1 MNNIKLIK
9 LFSIS
14 ISILILIV
22 LSLFSIFKLDLVL
35 IILPILITIVF
46 SLPFLLVKKI
56 DLFSIWSF
64 IFYSVFFGVL
74 LRCLHIYFSIPN
86 INRINQVFLLGE
98 NKSFLI
104 PSMFLIL
111 FGSICLV
118 IGFIFTK
125 KKINFKRKIFTY
137 DEWSEKRFF
146 ILTPLLMV
154 ISLLALVLFI
164 NLQGGLFSIK
174 SISNYRGVSTN
185 LSDTATYSY
194 LRVIISL
201 SGINFLLLYTWLLN
215 YKKRKRI
222 ASILLVFSFC
232 IFIFYN
238 FYVSQRAAVFFMF
251 VNIIALSYYFNN
263 FKLPKKKVILAL
275 IPALLFFQI
284 MSTIREDFT
293 SIEDQDVNF
302 SFLKSIEPAV
312 LTTNMIDVSKTA
324 HIIKAIPNKLDYEYG
339 YTLTTALFAWVP
351 RFLWKSK
358 PVTNV
363 DNTIGM
369 KVFGSKTYGS
379 GGVPPGIFAELYW
392 NFWIPGV
399 LIGCFLIGKYLK
411 IVHLTFIYY
420 NSNKNSVLIYV
431 IVFMM
436 NGIWLIGSSFSS
448 VLIGLLTTLFPLIWI
463 LNFITIRSNNIK
475 Q

>member
-1 MNNIKLIK
+1 MLM
-9 LFSIS
+9 
-14 ISILILIV
+14 SILTLMF
-22 LSLFSIFKLDLVL
+22 LSVCFLFESDLLLV
-35 IILPILITIVF
+35 ILPVLTVIVF
-46 SLPFLLVKKI
+46 SIPLYLVRRK
-56 DLFSIWSF
+56 DYFSIWSF
-64 IFYSVFFGVL
+64 VFYSVFFGIL
-74 LRCLHIYFSIPN
+74 LRCLFIYFNIPDATT
-86 INRINQVFLLGE
+86 INRVFLLDE

-118 IGFIFTK
+118 IGFLSAS
-125 KKINFKRKIFTY
+125 KKINFKNKIFIY

-146 ILTPLLMV
+146 ILTPLIMV
-154 ISLLALVLFI
+154 LSFLSLVLFI

-174 SISNYRGVSTN
+174 SLSSYRGIATN
-185 LSDTATYSY
+185 LSETATYSY

-201 SGINFLLLYTWLLN
+201 SGINLLLLYTWLLN
-215 YKKRKRI
+215 YKKRKII
-222 ASILLVFSFC
+222 ASILLIFSFC

-238 FYVSQRAAVFFMF
+238 FYISQRAAVFFMF

-263 FKLPKKKVILAL
+263 LKLPKKKIILAL
-275 IPALLFFQI
+275 IPALLSFQI
-284 MSTIREDFT
+284 MSTIRQDFR
-293 SIEDQDVNF
+293 SIDNQDF
-302 SFLKSIEPAV
+302 SFSLLKSIEPAV
-312 LTTNMIDVSKTA
+312 LTTNMVDVSKTA
-324 HIIKAIPNKLDYEYG
+324 HIIAAIPNEIDFEYG
-339 YTLTTALFAWVP
+339 YTFTTVLFAWIP
-351 RFLWKSK
+351 RSLWKTK
-358 PVTNV
+358 PVSNV

-399 LIGCFLIGKYLK
+399 LIGCFLIGRYLK
-411 IVHLTFIYY
+411 IVHLTFTYY

-448 VLIGLLTTLFPLIWI
+448 VLIGLLITLFPLIWI
-463 LNFITIRSNNIK
+463 LNFITIKSNNIK